1 MEKPDERKRMKEL
14 QAEIRQLKEALAD
27 AYVRQIT
34 AESTLEV
41 VAEMVG
47 IPLEDLKKKRGKK

>member
-1 MEKPDERKRMKEL
+1 
-14 QAEIRQLKEALAD
+14 
-27 AYVRQIT
+27 VRQIT

-47 IPLEDLKKKRGKK
+47 VSLEDLKKKRGKK

>member
-1 MEKPDERKRMKEL
+1 
-14 QAEIRQLKEALAD
+14 
-27 AYVRQIT
+27 VRQIT

-47 IPLEDLKKKRGKK
+47 VPLEDLKKKRGKK